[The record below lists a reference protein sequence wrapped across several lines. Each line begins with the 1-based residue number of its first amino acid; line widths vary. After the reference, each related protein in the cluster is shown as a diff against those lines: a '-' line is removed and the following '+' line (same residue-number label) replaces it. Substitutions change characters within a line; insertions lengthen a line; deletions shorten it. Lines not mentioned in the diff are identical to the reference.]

1 MVLARKEEVITM
13 ARAAH
18 QPGVCNIGPAEI
30 RVRQLSALAGI
41 VLAAAFFI
49 LLRTLEVSQAFYA
62 LEFFPVVLFTTG
74 WNQARSR
81 FCIYFGIRGLFNF
94 GGLTDSSSKSSI
106 DDAAFR
112 AADRAMALKLLGRS
126 IILALPITAILI
138 LIS

>member
-1 MVLARKEEVITM
+1 M

-30 RVRQLSALAGI
+30 RVRQLSALAGV
-41 VLAAAFFI
+41 VLTVALFI
-49 LLRTLEVSQAFYA
+49 ILRTMKVSQAFYA

-81 FCIYFGIRGLFNF
+81 FCIYFGIRGIFNF

-106 DDAAFR
+106 EDEAFR

-126 IILALPITAILI
+126 LALALPITAILI
-138 LIS
+138 LISKII